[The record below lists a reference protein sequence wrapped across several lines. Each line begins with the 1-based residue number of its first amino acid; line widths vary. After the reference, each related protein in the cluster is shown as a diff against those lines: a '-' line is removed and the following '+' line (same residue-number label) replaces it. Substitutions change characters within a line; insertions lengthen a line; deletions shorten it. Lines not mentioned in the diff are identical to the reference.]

1 MSQPIWWY
9 HLLTILQMHW
19 MVSEKFPWQDL
30 HLQPHEPVPLKYTV
44 TNWLEPVCDRIYP
57 YDCIPVCYDRSSID
71 RCMGKPC
78 FVHNEHALSEYS
90 TCSNT
95 CTVVAG
101 ILHCMH
107 CLAWVVS
114 QRLSQKC
121 HCNMHI
127 KYSVAQNNFVAVIP
141 SESLVTRQS
150 YLVPLQLA
158 SVIEL
163 LEVVVCCLKLRW
175 KYSGAGWPRHLIWN

>member
-1 MSQPIWWY
+1 
-9 HLLTILQMHW
+9 MHW

-44 TNWLEPVCDRIYP
+44 TNWLEPVYDRIYP

-121 HCNMHI
+121 DCNMHI

-163 LEVVVCCLKLRW
+163 LEVAVCCLKLRW